1 MKKTQ
6 KIQTGREEKRAEYI
20 QGLFNTIIPPGCI
33 GEQYADDVA
42 LIFKVKKILVQ
53 TKTKYQKVDIVE
65 TDYWG
70 KILFLDN
77 LLMKTDKD
85 GHIINEMIVHPIML
99 TGRRKKKFLVVG
111 GGEGFTATELLKYPY
126 IERIDVID
134 IDGEFVEICKKI
146 YPEKMACLKD
156 PRVNFI
162 IQDGL
167 EYLRQTNEIYDAIF
181 TTPTDP
187 LTISDPLF
195 VKEYFAL
202 CYKHLTEDGIYE
214 TDAYMPFYKYGNID
228 YAYIRKALAEFF
240 PISKIYTCIVP
251 TFPGGL
257 FSFGFASRKY
267 DPEKDYHTFDFKI
280 QNKYYNSDIHFA
292 SFKLPQFMLDRIEEE
307 KNNPKFFCTKKL
319 T

>member
-1 MKKTQ
+1 MKAK
-6 KIQTGREEKRAEYI
+6 KAETVESS
-20 QGLFNTIIPPGCI
+20 FTSIIPSGCI

-42 LIFKVKKILVQ
+42 LVFKIKKVLYQ
-53 TKTKYQKVDIVE
+53 GKTKYQKVDIVD

-85 GHIINEMIVHPIML
+85 GHIINEMIVHPVML
-99 TGRRKKKFLVVG
+99 TGIKKKKVLIVG

-126 IERIDVID
+126 IEQVDIID
-134 IDGEFVEICKKI
+134 IDAEFVEITKKF

-156 PRVNFI
+156 PRVNVLI
-162 IQDGL
+162 EDGL
-167 EYLRQTNEIYDAIF
+167 DYMKRTKEKYDAIF

-195 VKEYFAL
+195 VEEYYAACFDR
-202 CYKHLTEDGIYE
+202 LTDEGIFQ

-228 YAYIRKALAEFF
+228 YAYIRKMLNKFF
-240 PISKIYTCIVP
+240 KISKIYTATIP

-257 FSFGFASRKY
+257 FAFGVASKKH
-267 DPEKDYHTFDFKI
+267 DPEKDYTTFDFEIK
-280 QNKYYNSDIHFA
+280 NRYYTSDIQSA
-292 SFKLPQFMLDRIEEE
+292 AFKLPQFMQDRIEEE
-307 KNNPKFFCTKKL
+307 NNK
-319 T
+319 

>member
-1 MKKTQ
+1 MKAKGQ
-6 KIQTGREEKRAEYI
+6 QTKGNRNIERAEYI
-20 QGLFNTIIPPGCI
+20 QSLFTSIIPPGCI
-33 GEQYADDVA
+33 GEQYSDDVA
-42 LIFKVKKILVQ
+42 LVFKIKKILLQ

-85 GHIINEMIVHPIML
+85 GHIINEMIVHPVML
-99 TGRRKKKFLVVG
+99 TGAKKKKVLIVG

-126 IERIDVID
+126 IEQIDIVD
-134 IDGEFVEICKKI
+134 IDGEFVEIAKKF

-156 PRVNFI
+156 PRVRIF

-167 EYLRQTNEIYDAIF
+167 KYIRQTKEIYDAIF

-195 VKEYFAL
+195 IKEYYSA
-202 CYKHLTEDGIYE
+202 CYNHLTEDGIYE

-228 YAYIRKALAEFF
+228 YANIRRSLADYFK
-240 PISKIYTCIVP
+240 IAKIYTCVVP

-257 FSFGFASRKY
+257 FSFGLASKKY
-267 DPEKDYHTFDFKI
+267 DPEKDFHPFDFNI
-280 QNKYYNSDIHFA
+280 INKYYTQDMHAA
-292 SFKLPQFMLDRIEEE
+292 SFKLPQFMLSRIEEE
-307 KNNPKFFCTKKL
+307 DKR
-319 T
+319 

>member
-1 MKKTQ
+1 MKNKEKQ
-6 KIQTGREEKRAEYI
+6 LKNGRGEERGEYI
-20 QGLFNTIIPPGCI
+20 QGLFNPIIPPGCI
-33 GEQYADDVA
+33 GEQYSEDVA
-42 LIFKVKKILVQ
+42 LIFKVKKVLLQ

-85 GHIINEMIVHPIML
+85 GYIINEMIVHPIML
-99 TGRRKKKFLVVG
+99 TGSKKKKVLVVG

-126 IERIDVID
+126 IEQIDIVD
-134 IDGEFVEICKKI
+134 IDGEFVEIAKKF
-146 YPEKMACLKD
+146 YPEKTACLKD
-156 PRVNFI
+156 HRVRLF

-167 EYLRQTNEIYDAIF
+167 EYIKKTKEKYDAIF

-195 VKEYFAL
+195 VKEYYGA
-202 CYKHLTEDGIYE
+202 CYDRLADDGIYE

-228 YAYIRKALAEFF
+228 FAHIRKSLAQFF
-240 PISKIYTCIVP
+240 KISKIYTCTVP

-257 FSFGFASRKY
+257 FSFGFASKKY
-267 DPEKDYHTFDFKI
+267 DPETDFHTFDFKV
-280 QNKYYNSDIHFA
+280 KTRYYNPDLHLA
-292 SFKLPQFMLDRIEEE
+292 SFKLPQFMLDRIEGENQ
-307 KNNPKFFCTKKL
+307 KNT
-319 T
+319 

>member
-1 MKKTQ
+1 MDDNNLLEN
-6 KIQTGREEKRAEYI
+6 GRGETRAEYI
-20 QGLFNTIIPPGCI
+20 QGLFNTIIPNGCV

-42 LIFKVKKILVQ
+42 LIFKVKETLIQ
-53 TKTKYQKVDIVE
+53 TKTKYQKVDIVN

-77 LLMKTDKD
+77 LLMKADKD

-99 TGRRKKKFLVVG
+99 TGNKKKKVLVVG

-126 IERIDVID
+126 IEQIDIID

-146 YPEKMACLKD
+146 YPEKMACLND
-156 PRVNFI
+156 PRIHLI

-167 EYLRQTNEIYDAIF
+167 EYLRNTNIIYDAIF

-195 VKEYFAL
+195 VEEYFNL
-202 CYKHLTEDGIYE
+202 CNQHLSEDGVYE

-228 YAYIRKALAEFF
+228 YAHIQKVMAKYF
-240 PISKIYTCIVP
+240 PISKIYTATIP

-257 FSFGFASRKY
+257 FAFGLASKKY
-267 DPEKDYHTFDFKI
+267 DPIADYHPFDFPI
-280 QNKYYNSDIHFA
+280 ETKYYNANLHNAAFQ
-292 SFKLPQFMLDRIEEE
+292 LPEFMI
-307 KNNPKFFCTKKL
+307 KKIQE
-319 T
+319 